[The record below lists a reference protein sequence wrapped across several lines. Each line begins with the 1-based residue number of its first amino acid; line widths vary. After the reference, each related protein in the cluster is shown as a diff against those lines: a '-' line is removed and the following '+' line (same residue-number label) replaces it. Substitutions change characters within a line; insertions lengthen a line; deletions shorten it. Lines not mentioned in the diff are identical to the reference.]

1 MLDVHPGPFRQNG
14 ERVREKPRMTK
25 EEVRVMLKAL
35 FQFTDEATVD
45 IVWEEMEEIR
55 KKKDEGEC

>member
-25 EEVRVMLKAL
+25 DEVRVMLKTL

-45 IVWEEMEEIR
+45 EVWEEMEEHR
-55 KKKDEGEC
+55 KKKEGEC